1 MVLDVGGVLVV
12 PHHEHLAPALVPYGA
27 TTEPAAYERAHYAGM
42 HAVDVEGDARPRPG
56 DWTAYQL
63 AYASAVGVA
72 EDHLAE
78 AVGHL
83 DRALDGQ
90 AHLVW
95 SKVLDGAAP
104 GLAALA
110 ATGLPLAVVSNS
122 DGSVETL
129 LAVAGLC
136 QVGPG
141 PGVAVAA
148 IVDSEVVGV
157 AKPDPRI
164 FSFALDP
171 LGVAPERAL
180 YVGDSALFDVGGA
193 RAAGLQPLHL
203 DPYGLCRA
211 TDHPHA
217 RSLTEIAGRLGRSG
231 EPAPSAPDAA
241 VWRGPASGP

>member
-1 MVLDVGGVLVV
+1 MPPLPGARPGAGASPVAAVVLDVGGVLVV
-12 PHHEHLAPALVPYGA
+12 PHHEHLAPALAPFGA
-27 TTEPAAYERAHYAGM
+27 TADPAAYERAHYAGM
-42 HAVDVEGDARPRPG
+42 HAVDLEGDARAHPG

-63 AYASAVGVA
+63 AYAAAVGVA
-72 EDHLAE
+72 EAHLAE

-110 ATGLPLAVVSNS
+110 AAGLPIAVVSNS
-122 DGSVETL
+122 DGTVEEL
-129 LAVAGLC
+129 LAATGLC

-141 PGVAVAA
+141 PGVDVAA
-148 IVDSEVVGV
+148 IVDSGVVGV

-164 FSFALDP
+164 FSFALGP
-171 LGVAPERAL
+171 LGVAAGRAL

-203 DPYGLCRA
+203 DPYGLCGA
-211 TDHPHA
+211 DDHPHA
-217 RSLTEIAGRLGRSG
+217 RSLTEVAARLSG
-231 EPAPSAPDAA
+231 
-241 VWRGPASGP
+241 